1 LSCHSGSASRSSSAT
16 CRRAPRYNERTAQVT
31 RSRLSSTRSITGRT
45 ARRGSA
51 RSAATPPGD
60 LGRQHRYDH
69 DLPLEQQLRQCAAR
83 RQDHTTAADRH
94 KLLRRRAG
102 SHYRVRFGSKHH
114 RTIEPR
120 LEQQRAGAFQH
131 AAGRPLCGSRSTR
144 ARVEW
149 ASEPGALTQWHAHT
163 RAPARLRLCLAVAQS
178 IDRVIT
184 DVEYLAYLHNSL
196 LKHSADST
204 SHTT

>member
-83 RQDHTTAADRH
+83 RQDHITAADRH

-149 ASEPGALTQWHAHT
+149 ASEPGALTNGTITHAHLHVCACVWLWHYPST
-163 RAPARLRLCLAVAQS
+163 G
-178 IDRVIT
+178 VIT
-184 DVEYLAYLHNSL
+184 DVECLACLHNSL
-196 LKHSADST
+196 LKHSADGT